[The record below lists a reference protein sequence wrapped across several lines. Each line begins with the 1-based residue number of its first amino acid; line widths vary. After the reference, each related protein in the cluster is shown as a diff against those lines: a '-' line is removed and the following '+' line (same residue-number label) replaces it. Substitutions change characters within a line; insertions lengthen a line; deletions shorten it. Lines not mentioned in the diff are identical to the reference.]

1 MGLWRGAAL
10 AEFSEPFARVEAS
23 RLEELQLA
31 CLEDRIEADIA
42 LGRHADVVAELEALV
57 ARHPLRERLRGQ
69 LMLSLYRS
77 GRQAEALAAYREF
90 RATIDEQLGL
100 EPSLGLRELERR
112 ILQQDPA
119 LGAPAAPGHE
129 TPFTPPAAAQ
139 APHPQPDEHGETRFV
154 RSGDVSI
161 AYQVLGDGPMDLVLV
176 HGWVCSFDAGWE
188 REQIARFYRRLASMG
203 RLILFDK
210 RGTGMS
216 DRVKGVASLEE
227 RMDDVRAVMDAVG
240 SERAAVL
247 GISEGGPMVTLFA
260 ATYPERTTA
269 LVAMGTFARRSPAP
283 GYPINLPIL
292 DPRPEDWG
300 MPIARE
306 FVEQRAPSIKHNE
319 EAIRWYASYIVRGAS
334 PGAAQTLHE
343 MNCEIDVRHVLPTVG
358 VPTLVLY
365 REDEYLKEATCYMGE
380 HIPGAVMRSFPG
392 SDHLPWEGDQDAVL
406 DAIDEFLATVRE
418 EQEPDRILTTVLH
431 TRVAA
436 GDAAPYAALVRN
448 QLPRFRGEPVGEAG
462 ARFDGPARAVRCAR
476 ALVAAA
482 AARGLDVRA
491 GLHSGEIAISNGDAT
506 GPAIDVSAEVAAAA
520 GPGEVLA
527 SSTVRD
533 LVAGSGIAFQR
544 RGALPGSEQY
554 ELYSVGTPDYQT
566 ATRP

>member
-1 MGLWRGAAL
+1 M
-10 AEFSEPFARVEAS
+10 
-23 RLEELQLA
+23 
-31 CLEDRIEADIA
+31 
-42 LGRHADVVAELEALV
+42 VAELEALV

-90 RATIDEQLGL
+90 RATH
-100 EPSLGLRELERR
+100 RR
-112 ILQQDPA
+112 AARARAVARPA
-119 LGAPAAPGHE
+119 RARAPHPAAGPRARRARARDAAS
-129 TPFTPPAAAQ
+129 PRRPPAQ
-139 APHPQPDEHGETRFV
+139 APHPESHEHGETRFV

-161 AYQVLGDGPMDLVLV
+161 AYQVLGEGPLDLVLV

-240 SERAAVL
+240 SERAALL

-260 ATYPERTTA
+260 ATYPERTAA

-365 REDEYLKEATCYMGE
+365 REDEYLKEATLLHGRA
-380 HIPGAVMRSFPG
+380 HPRRGPALAVRA

-431 TRVAA
+431 TRVAVGRRGA
-436 GDAAPYAALVRN
+436 LRGARAQPAAAL
-448 QLPRFRGEPVGEAG
+448 PRGAAGRGRRALRRAG
-462 ARFDGPARAVRCAR
+462 AGRPLRARPGRGGRRARARRAR
-476 ALVAAA
+476 RPAQ
-482 AARGLDVRA
+482 RGDRD
-491 GLHSGEIAISNGDAT
+491 HRTAT
-506 GPAIDVSAEVAAAA
+506 RRDPAIDVSAEVAAAA

-533 LVAGSGIAFQR
+533 LVAGSGIAFQP
-544 RGALPGSEQY
+544 RGALPGSRAVRA
-554 ELYSVGTPDYQT
+554 LLRRHRPI
-566 ATRP
+566 TRRLPSRNRADVAPGHTE

>member
-1 MGLWRGAAL
+1 
-10 AEFSEPFARVEAS
+10 
-23 RLEELQLA
+23 
-31 CLEDRIEADIA
+31 
-42 LGRHADVVAELEALV
+42 VVGELEALV

-77 GRQAEALAAYREF
+77 GRQAEALAAYRSF
-90 RATIDEQLGL
+90 RATLDEQLGL
-100 EPSLGLRELERR
+100 EPSVGLRRLERR
-112 ILQQDPA
+112 ILQQDPV
-119 LGAPAAPGHE
+119 LGLPSEAPQTAPPPQAQPPAAP
-129 TPFTPPAAAQ
+129 
-139 APHPQPDEHGETRFV
+139 PHPVEHGETHFV

-161 AYQVLGDGPMDLVLV
+161 AYQVLGDGPLDLVLV

-227 RMDDVRAVMDAVG
+227 RMDDVRTVMDAVG
-240 SERAAVL
+240 SERAALL

-260 ATYPERTTA
+260 ATYPERTAA
-269 LVAMGTFARRSPAP
+269 LVCMGTFARRSPAP

-292 DPRPEDWG
+292 EPRPEDWG

-306 FVEQRAPSIKHNE
+306 FVEQRAPSVKHNE

-358 VPTLVLY
+358 VPTLVIY
-365 REDEYLKEATCYMGE
+365 REDEYLKEATRYMGE
-380 HIPGAVMRSFPG
+380 HIPGAVLKAVRG
-392 SDHLPWEGDQDAVL
+392 NDHLPWEGDQDAVL
-406 DAIDEFLATVRE
+406 DAIGEFLATVRE
-418 EQEPDRILTTVLH
+418 EQEPDQDRILTTVLN
-431 TRVAA
+431 TRVVA
-436 GDAAPYAALVRN
+436 GDAAPYTALLRN
-448 QLPRFRGEPVGEAG
+448 TLPRF
-462 ARFDGPARAVRCAR
+462 
-476 ALVAAA
+476 
-482 AARGLDVRA
+482 
-491 GLHSGEIAISNGDAT
+491 GLHSGEIAVANYHVT
-506 GPAIDVSAEVAAAA
+506 GPAIELSAAVAAAA

-533 LVAGSGIAFQR
+533 LVAGSGIAFQP
-544 RGALPGSEQY
+544 RGPLPGAAGW
-554 ELYSVGTPDYQT
+554 ELYSVGAPAYHTTTERQPG
-566 ATRP
+566 